1 MTMPLSK
8 LFAHA
13 SRDPL
18 IRELTLDSRNVRPG
32 DLFLAVP
39 GARVDGR
46 EHIADA
52 LARGAA
58 AVAYEEQGA
67 TVLPLTDVPLIPV
80 KGLIAQLSDIA
91 GRFYGEPSRQL
102 NLVGVTGTNG
112 KTSVTQL
119 VAQALDAL
127 GQRCG
132 LIGTLGTGFHGEL
145 QSGRLTTP
153 DPIAVQSTLYDLKK
167 GGAKAVAMEVSSHA
181 LEQGRVAALAF
192 DIAVM
197 TNLSRD
203 HLDYHGSM
211 QAYEAAKAKLFAWP
225 SLRSQVVNLDDE
237 FGRRLAAE
245 FARRPG
251 AEYVE
256 TRLFSYSLQDS
267 AASLYCRQ
275 AHFDDDGVRATL
287 VTAQGE
293 RTLRSQLLGRFNLS
307 NMLAAVATLLALDYS
322 LDEILKI
329 TPRLQGPVG
338 RMQRLGGGDQP
349 LVVVDYAHTPDALDK
364 VLEALRPHTRGKLLC
379 LFGCGGD
386 RDRGK
391 RPLMAEVAERLADRV
406 LVTDDNP
413 RSEDP
418 QRIFDDIRPGFNS
431 AGEGVEF
438 IPGRGQAIARLIA
451 SAAAD
456 DVIVLAGKGH
466 EDYQEINGERHAF
479 SDLVEAEKALS
490 AWEAAHA

>member
-39 GARVDGR
+39 GAVVDGR

-102 NLVGVTGTNG
+102 NLIGVTGTNG

-119 VAQALDAL
+119 VAQALDIL

-132 LIGTLGTGFHGEL
+132 LIGTLGTGFNGDL

-167 GGAKAVAMEVSSHA
+167 AGAKAVAMEVSSHA

-225 SLRSQVVNLDDE
+225 TLRAQVVNLDDA
-237 FGRRLAAE
+237 FGRRLAGV
-245 FARRPG
+245 FARQRNS
-251 AEYVE
+251 EHSE
-256 TRLFSYSLQDS
+256 TRLFSYSLEDD

-275 AHFDDDGVRATL
+275 AHFDDDGVRAII

-307 NMLAAVATLLALDYS
+307 NVLAAVATLLALDYT
-322 LDEILKI
+322 LDEILKV

-338 RMQRLGGGDQP
+338 RMQRLGGGDKP
-349 LVVVDYAHTPDALDK
+349 LVVVDYAHTPDALEK
-364 VLEALRPHTRGKLLC
+364 VLEALRPHVRGQLLC

-413 RSEDP
+413 RSEAP
-418 QRIFDDIRPGFNS
+418 QRIFDDIRPGF
-431 AGEGVEF
+431 ARAETVEF
-438 IPGRGQAIARLIA
+438 VAGRGQAIARLLA
-451 SAAAD
+451 SATAD
-456 DVIVLAGKGH
+456 DVVVLAGKGH
-466 EDYQEINGERHAF
+466 EDYQEICGERYPF
-479 SDLVEAEKALS
+479 SDLLEAQNALA
-490 AWEAAHA
+490 AWEAPNA

>member
-1 MTMPLSK
+1 MMTMPLSK

-18 IRELTLDSRNVRPG
+18 IRELTLDSRSVRPG

-39 GARVDGR
+39 GAKVDGR

-58 AVAYEEQGA
+58 AVAYEEHGA
-67 TVLPLTDVPLIPV
+67 NVLPLTDVPLIPV

-119 VAQALDAL
+119 VAQALDVL

-132 LIGTLGTGFHGEL
+132 LIGTLGTGFYGDL

-167 GGAKAVAMEVSSHA
+167 QGAKAVAMEVSSHA

-211 QAYEAAKAKLFAWP
+211 QAYEAAKAKQVLSELFAAYVAQP
-225 SLRSQVVNLDDE
+225 SAMPEDFAQREDLHRGVADYIAGMTDRFAVRE
-237 FGRRLAAE
+237 HERL
-245 FARRPG
+245 
-251 AEYVE
+251 
-256 TRLFSYSLQDS
+256 T
-267 AASLYCRQ
+267 
-275 AHFDDDGVRATL
+275 
-287 VTAQGE
+287 
-293 RTLRSQLLGRFNLS
+293 
-307 NMLAAVATLLALDYS
+307 
-322 LDEILKI
+322 
-329 TPRLQGPVG
+329 
-338 RMQRLGGGDQP
+338 
-349 LVVVDYAHTPDALDK
+349 
-364 VLEALRPHTRGKLLC
+364 
-379 LFGCGGD
+379 
-386 RDRGK
+386 GK
-391 RPLMAEVAERLADRV
+391 RV
-406 LVTDDNP
+406 
-413 RSEDP
+413 
-418 QRIFDDIRPGFNS
+418 F
-431 AGEGVEF
+431 
-438 IPGRGQAIARLIA
+438 
-451 SAAAD
+451 
-456 DVIVLAGKGH
+456 
-466 EDYQEINGERHAF
+466 
-479 SDLVEAEKALS
+479 
-490 AWEAAHA
+490 